1 LSKQRHVKKAPYIN
15 IFQTQRRT
23 SMTKRELDAQ
33 AKMLAESQQ
42 KFVSTIYMMCDAI
55 ESLRSYVHSFQDS
68 MEAQRA
74 VMDACQAGFKAAN
87 DAFQAAM
94 KVFTEGFVTVGENTQ
109 KLDKFIARMEAYFGS
124 GTGLE
129 YDN

>member
-1 LSKQRHVKKAPYIN
+1 
-15 IFQTQRRT
+15 
-23 SMTKRELDAQ
+23 MTKKELDAQ

-42 KFVSTIYMMCDAI
+42 KFVNTVYTMCDAI
-55 ESLRSYVHSFQDS
+55 EALKSYVHGFRDA
-68 MEAQRA
+68 MAAQRA
-74 VMDACQAGFKAAN
+74 VMDSCGKEFKSAN
-87 DAFQAAM
+87 ETFQAAM

-109 KLDKFIARMEAYFGS
+109 KLDKFIGKMEAYFGS

>member
-1 LSKQRHVKKAPYIN
+1 
-15 IFQTQRRT
+15 
-23 SMTKRELDAQ
+23 MTKEELDAQ

-42 KFVSTIYMMCDAI
+42 TFVTSVNMMCDTITALDKYIQDLRDTI
-55 ESLRSYVHSFQDS
+55 ENHRT
-68 MEAQRA
+68 
-74 VMDACQAGFKAAN
+74 VMDSCGEEFKSAAVL
-87 DAFQAAM
+87 FEAAT
-94 KVFTEGFVTVGENTQ
+94 KVFADGFAAVGENTQ